1 MDSKE
6 LTILKGTVT
15 KLQNKAN
22 EIVIN
27 DSETLA
33 QAVDIV
39 AKLKE
44 SGTNLKTL
52 KESITK
58 PLNEALKN
66 ARGMFAPVEEDH
78 EKAEALVKR
87 KILDYKQEQDR
98 IAREKEAEIAR
109 KLAEEKAKL
118 DAKVEAGEITEEKA
132 DATFGKKIEKAEEKI
147 DNIDRVENTT
157 QGKVGVVQVRKI
169 KKVRITDENAIPR
182 SYLKVDEVAV
192 RRDALSGIQI
202 PGVEVYEEEQL
213 ASTKL

>member
-132 DATFGKKIEKAEEKI
+132 DATFGKKLEKAEEKI